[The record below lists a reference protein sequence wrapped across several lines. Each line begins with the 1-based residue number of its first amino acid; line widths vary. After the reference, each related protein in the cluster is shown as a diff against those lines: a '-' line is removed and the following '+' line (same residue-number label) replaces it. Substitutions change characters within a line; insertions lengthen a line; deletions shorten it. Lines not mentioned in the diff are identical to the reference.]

1 MSSAIDWSRR
11 PTYSQEQLGR
21 YFDRIGLPE
30 KYRKSPVIQAGATI
44 DGEAALDF
52 LRVLQRYQVAA
63 VPFENLSLHYAAHRG
78 ISIDPDSLFEKI
90 VDSPSERGGYCMEN
104 SGLFG
109 TVLRSLGYEVT
120 AVGGRVNEAAQ
131 PMSASKNWKG
141 PKYDG
146 WNHMVNLITLGQQKY
161 LVDVGFGSN
170 GPHQPVPLVHAY
182 EFHNVGEQ
190 CGRLVYGP
198 IPQHTSKGQTLWQYE
213 IRNGDGPWTPA
224 YCFTETEFLPEDFT
238 IINYY
243 MSTSRESW
251 FTFNVLCVRMLL
263 DEEGEQL
270 VGDLTLFNDTLKR
283 RLGATAEVLEKF
295 TSEEERVVALEKL
308 FKIRLSPADRGGI
321 RRTISEIL

>member
-146 WNHMVNLITLGQQKY
+146 WYDLLLPVLFFITCQSVHGIY
-161 LVDVGFGSN
+161 AVGSSWS
-170 GPHQPVPLVHAY
+170 
-182 EFHNVGEQ
+182 
-190 CGRLVYGP
+190 RLL
-198 IPQHTSKGQTLWQYE
+198 TSRITGTTWS
-213 IRNGDGPWTPA
+213 IS
-224 YCFTETEFLPEDFT
+224 LPSASK
-238 IINYY
+238 
-243 MSTSRESW
+243 STSS
-251 FTFNVLCVRMLL
+251 TLDLARM
-263 DEEGEQL
+263 DH
-270 VGDLTLFNDTLKR
+270 
-283 RLGATAEVLEKF
+283 
-295 TSEEERVVALEKL
+295 
-308 FKIRLSPADRGGI
+308 ISPCRWSMPTRSI
-321 RRTISEIL
+321 M